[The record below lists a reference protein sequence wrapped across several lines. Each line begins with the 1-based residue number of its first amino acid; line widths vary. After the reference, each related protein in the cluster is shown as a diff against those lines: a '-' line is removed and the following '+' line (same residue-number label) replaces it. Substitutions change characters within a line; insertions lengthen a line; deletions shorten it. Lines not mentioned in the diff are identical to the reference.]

1 MTIRGKLLSFGLLAV
16 VLCVA
21 LGVVGAVAIHRLI
34 AANASNLAM
43 AAALRQHGDAD
54 MMHDA
59 LRADVL
65 AALLAASEG
74 KRDKIAEYEGAL
86 KEHAERFGATLS
98 RTEAGLSDAKIK
110 QQLTAIRPMA
120 EQYMSAAAAI
130 AQAARDNAPQAHARL
145 PDFLATFS
153 ALEGPMEQVSE
164 AIEAASHLTDEN
176 ARNAARTAQ
185 LLILAAAL
193 VAVVAMLTV
202 SLMLTRSIITPLLQ
216 ATQLAE
222 YISQGDLRHRV
233 AGAARD
239 DECGKLLTCLQNMQE
254 RLRGIMQSIGTSADR
269 LDATSS
275 QLAEAAAGTA
285 GRASEQQEAVASM
298 AAALEELTVSVTQVS
313 DHAKQALDVSREAGE
328 LSERGIEATQSNA
341 SGMEGIAAS
350 GKELTVL
357 IQTLGE
363 DSQRISTVVSV
374 IRDIA
379 DQTNLLALNAAIE
392 AARAGE
398 QGRGFAVVA
407 DEVRKLSERTS
418 QSTTEI
424 SSIVG
429 SAQNAVDQAVKS
441 VQSWSERIEG
451 GLTLAHDAG
460 GIMARIK
467 QGAGHTVGVVDDISA
482 ALHEQT
488 QVASSVA
495 QSVESIAQRA
505 EKDAAAVANVAQ
517 SATSL
522 KHLAGELTT
531 ACRRFQL

>member
-1 MTIRGKLLSFGLLAV
+1 LSFGLVAV
-16 VLCVA
+16 ALCVA
-21 LGVVGAVAIHRLI
+21 LSVVGGLAIHRLV

-74 KRDKIAEYEGAL
+74 KRDKIGEYEGAL
-86 KEHAERFGATLS
+86 REHAERFRATLS

-110 QQLTAIRPMA
+110 QQVTAIRPMA
-120 EQYMSAAAAI
+120 EQYMSAAESI
-130 AQAARDNAPQAHARL
+130 AQAARDNAAQAHARL
-145 PDFLATFS
+145 PDFLAMFS
-153 ALEGPMEQVSE
+153 SLERPMEQLSV
-164 AIEAASHLTDEN
+164 AIEAASHLADEN
-176 ARNAARTAQ
+176 ARNTARTAQ

-193 VAVVAMLTV
+193 VAVVAMITV
-202 SLMLTRSIITPLLQ
+202 SLMLTRGITMPLMQ
-216 ATQLAE
+216 ATRLAE
-222 YISQGDLRHRV
+222 AISQGDLRHRV
-233 AGAARD
+233 AGAARRD
-239 DECGKLLTCLQNMQE
+239 GDECGKLLTCLESMQDN
-254 RLRGIMQSIGTSADR
+254 LRAIMQSIGTSAEG
-269 LDATSS
+269 LDATST

-328 LSERGIEATQSNA
+328 LSERGIEATESNA

-350 GKELTVL
+350 GKELTAL

-424 SSIVG
+424 SGIVG
-429 SAQNAVDQAVKS
+429 SVQNAVDQAVKS

-460 GIMARIK
+460 GIMTRIK
-467 QGAGHTVGVVDDISA
+467 QGAAQTVGVVDDISA

-505 EKDAAAVANVAQ
+505 EKDASAVPSVAH

-531 ACRRFQL
+531 ACRRFKV